1 MKVIAL
7 ESVALTVPDLE
18 HLVRQGPIILTRN
31 GLPLMTVNDAT
42 GSDWEAVSLRSN
54 PRFISLI
61 EESRQ
66 SYREHGGT
74 SLDDV
79 CRELDVEIDDAPQSR
94 EDMEKDR

>member
-1 MKVIAL
+1 MKVIPL
-7 ESVALTVPDLE
+7 EGSMLTVPDLE
-18 HLVRQGPIILTRN
+18 ILVRQGPVVLTRN

-66 SYREHGGT
+66 SYRENGGIA
-74 SLDDV
+74 LDEIR
-79 CRELDVEIDDAPQSR
+79 RELEADAAAKPLA
-94 EDMEKDR
+94 